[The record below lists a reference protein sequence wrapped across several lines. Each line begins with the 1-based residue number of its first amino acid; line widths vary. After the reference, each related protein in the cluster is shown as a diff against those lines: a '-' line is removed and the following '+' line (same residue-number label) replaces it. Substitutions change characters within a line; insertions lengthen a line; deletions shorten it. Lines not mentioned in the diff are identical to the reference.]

1 MRAILTLALSLATF
15 AATAIDCRAME
26 IAGTARVVDGDTLEI
41 GAQSI
46 RLHGIDAPEASQT
59 CQLPN
64 GTGDCSASQV
74 KRLRRTSC
82 GR

>member
-46 RLHGIDAPEASQT
+46 RLHGIDAPEAS
-59 CQLPN
+59 
-64 GTGDCSASQV
+64 
-74 KRLRRTSC
+74 
-82 GR
+82 